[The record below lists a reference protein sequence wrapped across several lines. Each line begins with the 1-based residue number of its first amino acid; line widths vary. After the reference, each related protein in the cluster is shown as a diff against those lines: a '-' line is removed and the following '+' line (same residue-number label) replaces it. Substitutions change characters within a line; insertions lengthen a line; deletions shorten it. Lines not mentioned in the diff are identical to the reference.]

1 MFGYTKQELLGKSL
15 DMLMPE
21 LYIKGH
27 RNVLSDK
34 ITEFKKL
41 NLGHNS
47 STKGFKADFRDIFV
61 FGKNKSRY
69 LIPLNFKVSLV
80 PFNQDQNGFIFAA
93 KLSNETFNYNNNLL
107 SPQSC
112 FVITNTRY
120 QINSITASCIN
131 ILGFSQNIINTNP
144 VDLTKFIKELYEE
157 NIREEVENA
166 NDPDLEEK
174 MDNDWNEFFKN
185 YLVDHYRVPRIISFR
200 RMEEKK
206 DDVDDKNTRNS
217 KNFFDKYEDSLK
229 LNILEIKIH
238 GKVEGY
244 VFKFEVS
251 ENQISD
257 INQTDYHLNVRIDKN
272 FIPDINQE
280 FFIDAKKMA
289 YIKNPNIEEAKKFI
303 KEEANRKIKPI
314 KKEQEKKK
322 LDKVRSTVVEGNSD
336 EEVSSFESNSDNDAD
351 GQSSEEELSKPGTK
365 RSGLSIKNKDPNGY
379 YTVNFTNMKLLCYD
393 FKSGIIKEYPKDDY
407 KISQVEMKK
416 NEDFKKSDSNSI
428 KKVQETN
435 EKEKLLVNKESLEI
449 TGTESILVKQ
459 IEYALTK
466 QENQPTIVRMRWIC
480 LIIFVI
486 FLSLTSL
493 FLALFISAE
502 NELIQN
508 FDLINYSFQL
518 LYNTVIGVFHVKELT
533 LLMNSRYTNY
543 FENIN
548 EYYALS
554 IDILTKNFNTS
565 NSIYTSLISSPL
577 NLSYSNQ
584 QRLQN
589 EKIHMFVLDRLNNT
603 RVIDLTLSSAF
614 VEANTALFQVSK
626 NDISSISSASEEVYF
641 YLINCENSISLAL
654 FNQAFVFMDVRA
666 S

>member
-251 ENQISD
+251 ENQI
-257 INQTDYHLNVRIDKN
+257 
-272 FIPDINQE
+272 
-280 FFIDAKKMA
+280 
-289 YIKNPNIEEAKKFI
+289 
-303 KEEANRKIKPI
+303 
-314 KKEQEKKK
+314 
-322 LDKVRSTVVEGNSD
+322 
-336 EEVSSFESNSDNDAD
+336 
-351 GQSSEEELSKPGTK
+351 
-365 RSGLSIKNKDPNGY
+365 
-379 YTVNFTNMKLLCYD
+379 
-393 FKSGIIKEYPKDDY
+393 
-407 KISQVEMKK
+407 
-416 NEDFKKSDSNSI
+416 
-428 KKVQETN
+428 
-435 EKEKLLVNKESLEI
+435 
-449 TGTESILVKQ
+449 
-459 IEYALTK
+459 
-466 QENQPTIVRMRWIC
+466 
-480 LIIFVI
+480 
-486 FLSLTSL
+486 
-493 FLALFISAE
+493 
-502 NELIQN
+502 
-508 FDLINYSFQL
+508 
-518 LYNTVIGVFHVKELT
+518 FH
-533 LLMNSRYTNY
+533 R
-543 FENIN
+543 
-548 EYYALS
+548 
-554 IDILTKNFNTS
+554 
-565 NSIYTSLISSPL
+565 
-577 NLSYSNQ
+577 
-584 QRLQN
+584 
-589 EKIHMFVLDRLNNT
+589 
-603 RVIDLTLSSAF
+603 
-614 VEANTALFQVSK
+614 
-626 NDISSISSASEEVYF
+626 
-641 YLINCENSISLAL
+641 C
-654 FNQAFVFMDVRA
+654 
-666 S
+666 